1 MTSPEAP
8 STSPSVWQRWRR
20 PVLIVGGVAALWTG
34 VVGAWLPGWVK
45 PRAEQAASQA
55 LGTPVRIGQ
64 IHVQPW
70 TLVVAVDG
78 LSVGPQATPLFQLA
92 HAEVQASIESVW
104 RMAPVLRHVTLVKPE
119 LWIERQSATR
129 FNFSSVLA
137 HLQAQPASP
146 KTDDEPARFA
156 VFNIALQDGVVRY
169 TDRVL
174 GQEHRIEQLK
184 VGVPFVSSLPSFVA
198 VEVQPLLSARVDG
211 SPLEIKGQ
219 TLPFANGLRSEVKL
233 NWDAIDVPHWLSAA
247 QPFMPPELQVLASSG
262 RLDTALTVQFEERK
276 PPAVP
281 RLAIGGQLK
290 LSQLAM
296 QMPHAPGLGRLQAGW
311 DSLRIEGIDA
321 LPLEHQAQ
329 IGLVQLDGLSL
340 HNEAPLPASADK
352 SGARSAASAAV
363 PALVAAAKRKAP
375 EQPAKAEAVAA
386 APWQWRVAKI
396 KLNTQRLDLQPLP
409 SDATAAWPEAQRN
422 GTGNG
427 TAAAPWPAIAMLH
440 LGVQGLDAHP
450 QAKPASWDL
459 TLHDEHGTTL
469 LAQGHVQVAQQLVDA
484 QINLSKLP
492 LQPWLAPFA
501 GVLKLPLQVEQGEL
515 AVQAQLMA
523 RLKASS
529 ALEPAEAR
537 LLSGHV
543 VLSQLL
549 AAQAAPA
556 AAGKQGQQRQQSK
569 VSAQAARAAKPA
581 DHLKLESLTLDGMQ
595 AQLDMGAAPA
605 LRTLSVATL
614 DVVQL
619 DAAVTRGPKG
629 EWLGMA
635 PVSADASA
643 DSATVATTGTASA
656 GGAPANRAKP
666 LSPTAAPSITLQ
678 SLRCQVCQ
686 LAFTDQSVSPAAHFA
701 LTQTQLQL
709 TDLSS
714 DLGHP
719 FKLDLATLAQGK
731 GRVQL
736 KGEVR
741 PEPLSVSARLNVAG
755 LDLREVQPYIDP
767 LVNIHLAAAKAQAD
781 GQLKLQMPAKGG
793 LQAHYKGR
801 VGLSELRVQDR
812 VTDADFLSW
821 QSLSLDGMELSL
833 QDQAL
838 DANLGRIALKDFYGR
853 IIINPD
859 GQLNLAGIMRHQAG
873 AEARSLTTPEPASAA
888 ASAASAAAS
897 GVASGAVTPSS
908 AVAAPSALAA
918 SAVPSASASSPA
930 TATAAAPAA
939 PPPTLRWQQILL
951 SKGRVDFTDN
961 FIKPN
966 YSARL
971 TQIEGDVSAVAS
983 TKPEPATVKISGAVD
998 DAAPLLIS
1006 GQLHPL
1012 GPKLYTDIEG
1022 SAKGIELTRLTP
1034 YASRYAGYA
1043 IEKGTLSVKVHYKVD
1058 GGKLEASNQIF
1069 LDQLTFGEK
1078 TDSPEAT
1085 KLPVLFA
1092 VSLLKNRNGEIDINL
1107 PISGSL
1113 DDPQFSVG
1121 GIIWRVLVN
1130 LITKAVMAPFSLL
1143 SGGSDELGF
1152 VAFDAGSYELNEA
1165 TRQRL
1170 DTLATKLTDRPALKL
1185 EATGRADPVADAEGL
1200 RRAHVDKLMRA
1211 AKAKATDA
1219 ALDDTRIAPEERAT
1233 WLLAAYKA
1241 ADIKKPRNVVGLAKT
1256 LPPDEMEALLKAAA
1270 PTGPEALRALANQRG
1285 DQVKS
1290 YLANKMP
1297 PERVLL
1303 TASKVGAE
1311 GLADDKG
1318 SPSRVQFAIK

>member
-20 PVLIVGGVAALWTG
+20 PVLVVGGVAALWTG

-45 PRAEQAASQA
+45 PRVEQAASQA

-78 LSVGPQATPLFQLA
+78 LSVGPQATPLLQLA

-129 FNFSSVLA
+129 FNFSSVLE

-146 KTDDEPARFA
+146 KTNDEPARFA
-156 VFNIALQDGVVRY
+156 VFNIALQDGAVRY

-174 GQEHRIEQLK
+174 GQAHRIEQLK
-184 VGVPFVSSLPSFVA
+184 VGVPFVSNLPSFVA

-211 SPLEIKGQ
+211 SPLEIKGH
-219 TLPFANGLRSEVKL
+219 TLPFASGLHSEVKL
-233 NWDAIDVPHWLSAA
+233 DWAAIDVPHWLSAA

-262 RLDTALTVQFEERK
+262 RLDTTLTVQFEERK

-290 LSQLAM
+290 LSQLAV
-296 QMPHAPGLGRLQAGW
+296 QMPNVPGLGRLQAGW
-311 DSLRIEGIDA
+311 DSLRVEGIDA
-321 LPLEHQAQ
+321 LPLERQAQ
-329 IGLVQLDGLSL
+329 IGLVALDGLSL
-340 HNEAPLPASADK
+340 HNRAPAPASPDKAGAKPAPSAAAPASAP
-352 SGARSAASAAV
+352 ASR
-363 PALVAAAKRKAP
+363 PKAP
-375 EQPAKAEAVAA
+375 EQPAKADTPSAA
-386 APWQWRVAKI
+386 TAPWQWRVAKI
-396 KLNTQRLDLQPLP
+396 KLNTQRLDLQPM
-409 SDATAAWPEAQRN
+409 AGEAAASRQGAQRSAP
-422 GTGNG
+422 TP
-427 TAAAPWPAIAMLH
+427 APWPAIAMLH
-440 LGVQGLDAHP
+440 LGVQGLDANAK
-450 QAKPASWDL
+450 AKPASWDL
-459 TLHDEHGTTL
+459 TLHDEHGTAL
-469 LAQGHVQVAQQLVDA
+469 LAQGHLQLAQQLVDA
-484 QINLSKLP
+484 QLNLSKLP
-492 LQPWLAPFA
+492 LQPWLAPLA
-501 GVLKLPLQVEQGEL
+501 GVLKLPLTVQQGEL

-529 ALEPAEAR
+529 ALEPAQAR

-549 AAQAAPA
+549 ASQTAPEVAGKPGQQAQAVRA
-556 AAGKQGQQRQQSK
+556 
-569 VSAQAARAAKPA
+569 SAQAARSTKAG
-581 DHLKLESLTLDGMQ
+581 DHLKLESLTLDGIQ
-595 AQLDMGAAPA
+595 AQLDMGPAPA

-629 EWLGMA
+629 ALLGMA
-635 PVSADASA
+635 PASA
-643 DSATVATTGTASA
+643 DGPGGLASGSGASATRS
-656 GGAPANRAKP
+656 APASSAKP
-666 LSPTAAPSITLQ
+666 VSPAAAPHITLQ
-678 SLRCQVCQ
+678 SLRCQSCQ

-767 LVNIHLAAAKAQAD
+767 LVNVHLAAAKAQAD

-793 LQAHYKGR
+793 LQANYKGR

-859 GQLNLAGIMRHQAG
+859 GQLNLAGIMRHEAG
-873 AEARSLTTPEPASAA
+873 GEARSLTTPQPAGAA
-888 ASAASAAAS
+888 ASAVSAASA
-897 GVASGAVTPSS
+897 GAS
-908 AVAAPSALAA
+908 AVASSPTPGVPGAPVAA
-918 SAVPSASASSPA
+918 SAIARSNAGSAVAPASATPA
-930 TATAAAPAA
+930 
-939 PPPTLRWQQILL
+939 PTLRWQQILL

-1012 GPKLYTDIEG
+1012 GPKLFTDIEG

-1152 VAFDAGSYELNEA
+1152 VAFDAGSSELNEG

-1200 RRAHVDKLMRA
+1200 RRAYVDKLMRA

-1219 ALDDTRIAPEERAT
+1219 AADDTHISPEERAT

-1241 ADIKKPRNVVGLAKT
+1241 ADIKKPRNVVGLAKA

-1270 PTGPEALRALANQRG
+1270 PAGPDALRALANQRG

-1290 YLANKMP
+1290 YLASKLP

-1311 GLADDKG
+1311 GLAEDKG
-1318 SPSRVQFAIK
+1318 PPSRVQFAIK